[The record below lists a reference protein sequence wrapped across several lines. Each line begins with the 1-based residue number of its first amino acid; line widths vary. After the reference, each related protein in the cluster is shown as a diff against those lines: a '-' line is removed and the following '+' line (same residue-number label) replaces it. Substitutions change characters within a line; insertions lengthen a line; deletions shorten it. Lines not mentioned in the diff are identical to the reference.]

1 MAAVEALAAN
11 GRLVVYGTSADV
23 ESTINLRVL
32 YRKGVSLLGYS
43 GLILG
48 EDRRREIF
56 DDLLAEVTAGR
67 LQVPVEIVPLDRA
80 ADCHR
85 RVLDRELTGKLVID
99 TRA

>member
-1 MAAVEALAAN
+1 
-11 GRLVVYGTSADV
+11 
-23 ESTINLRVL
+23 
-32 YRKGVSLLGYS
+32 VSLLGYS

-56 DDLLAEVTAGR
+56 DDLLAEVSAGR
-67 LQVPVEIVPLDRA
+67 LRVPVEIVPLAQA

-85 RVLDRELTGKLVID
+85 RILERELTGKLVLD